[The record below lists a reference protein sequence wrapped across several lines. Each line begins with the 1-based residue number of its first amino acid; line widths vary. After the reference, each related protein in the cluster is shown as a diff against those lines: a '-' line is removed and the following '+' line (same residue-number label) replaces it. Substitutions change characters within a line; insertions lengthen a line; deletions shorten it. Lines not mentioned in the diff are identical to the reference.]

1 MNYKDINSLKEVC
14 GILSEKYLLDIVEEN
29 NKLKNKINELIS
41 YKKPKIKDLFLNN
54 DKDNNNND
62 KDNNKDNN
70 NDNTIGNKEY
80 NNWCKNFYNDIC
92 VLVDKFVNDYHLMKI
107 DNDPEFKELFYDTSY
122 CDIID
127 CFIYYFTVL
136 TGNKYWATRISDT
149 YLTSIGFFLN
159 ENTNLENDKENFKTC
174 IILALNNIIS
184 HIISFELEE

>member
-14 GILSEKYLLDIVEEN
+14 GILSEKFLLDIVEEN

-54 DKDNNNND
+54 DKDNN
-62 KDNNKDNN
+62 KDNN
-70 NDNTIGNKEY
+70 NYNIIGNKEY

-159 ENTNLENDKENFKTC
+159 ENTNLENDKENFKNC